1 MLTRRRGPKV
11 LTNVRNIVAQA
22 VIDDGLDVFVACG
35 IGGSQQGLQ
44 DIEIAYKDV
53 LAPAFGSDVEAEALL
68 SSTAA
73 WNLGR
78 APCTLFETHRKVKEL
93 SSVFGAGL
101 PMLAMWAFKVSD
113 MTFEN
118 YGFLCIAS
126 LSVARLCEFFP

>member
-1 MLTRRRGPKV
+1 MLTGERGPKV

-35 IGGSQQGLQ
+35 IGGPQQGLR
-44 DIEIAYKDV
+44 DIGKEYKDV
-53 LAPAFGSDVEAEALL
+53 LAHAFGSDVEAEALL
-68 SSTAA
+68 SSTTA

-78 APCTLFETHRKVKEL
+78 SPCKLHKIAHEVKQL
-93 SSVFGAGL
+93 SVFGAGM

-126 LSVARLCEFFP
+126 LSVTRLC